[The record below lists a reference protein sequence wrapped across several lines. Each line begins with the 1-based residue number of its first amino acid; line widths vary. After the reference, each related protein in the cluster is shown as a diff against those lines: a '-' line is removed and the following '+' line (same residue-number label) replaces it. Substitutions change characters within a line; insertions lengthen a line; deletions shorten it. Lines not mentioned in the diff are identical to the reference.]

1 MGEIASS
8 HLNKI
13 EMHDVDVDESN
24 MISRMLTVTTSKVGL
39 SSATRRGSQV
49 EVGS

>member
-1 MGEIASS
+1 MGEVASS

-24 MISRMLTVTTSKVGL
+24 MISQDVDGDHIKSWV
-39 SSATRRGSQV
+39 V
-49 EVGS
+49 EA

>member
-24 MISRMLTVTTSKVGL
+24 MVSQDVDGTTSNGL